1 MNWNPFRPT
10 PSQAGK
16 VLSELACLAPRERIR
31 ARARLMREQ
40 QGLPPHPAL
49 RSRA

>member
-16 VLSELACLAPRERIR
+16 VLSELACLSVKERYR
-31 ARARLMREQ
+31 ARARLMCEE

>member
-10 PSQAGK
+10 PSQSGR
-16 VLSELACLAPRERIR
+16 VLSELACLTLRERIR